1 MSDELKLRNY
11 LAHYTG
17 HLLEATARAIE
28 DLTEDEL
35 HYRPDGPCNSIGF
48 DAWHIPRTADN
59 LIHFA
64 FEREMPVWLQ
74 QGLNEAWGLP
84 KADQGTGMT
93 PEEAYALRFPDAKLL
108 AQYSRDVAAAIVP
121 KIQAMSDEY
130 LMERM
135 DIRPNG
141 NLARWEIIGQVIINH
156 GHDHFGQINMGL
168 TLSGKPG
175 LGI

>member
-1 MSDELKLRNY
+1 MAAALNLQNY
-11 LAHYTG
+11 LAHYTAAV
-17 HLLEATARAIE
+17 LEQIASSIE

-35 HYRPDGPCNSIGF
+35 HFRPDGPCNSIGF

-74 QGLNEAWGLP
+74 QGLNEAWDLP
-84 KADQGTGMT
+84 KADQGTSMT
-93 PEEAYALRFPDAKLL
+93 PEEAYGLRFPDAKLL
-108 AQYSRDVAAAIVP
+108 AQYSRDVSAAIIP
-121 KIQAMSDEY
+121 KIEAMSDEY
-130 LMERM
+130 LSERM

-141 NLARWEIIGQVIINH
+141 NLARWEIIGQVVINH
-156 GHDHFGQINMGL
+156 GNNHYGEINMAL
-168 TLSGKPG
+168 TLLGKPG